1 MEITTLAV
9 GFPFRYY
16 QHSPVWFM
24 DWPLNAVV
32 AVALIA
38 VTAWVL
44 SRAMEGKMTQ
54 RQLILLLL
62 MACFTLGYIIL
73 NSILIVT
80 PVEV

>member
-1 MEITTLAV
+1 MEITRLAV
-9 GFPFRYY
+9 GLPLRYY

-32 AVALIA
+32 AAALIA
-38 VTAWVL
+38 GTAWVL